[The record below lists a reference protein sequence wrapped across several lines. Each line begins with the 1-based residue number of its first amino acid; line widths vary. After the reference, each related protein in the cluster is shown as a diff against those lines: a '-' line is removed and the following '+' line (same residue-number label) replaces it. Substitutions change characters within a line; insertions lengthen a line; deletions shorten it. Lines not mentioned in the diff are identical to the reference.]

1 MKILMIT
8 AEYAPLAK
16 AGGLGDMVAAL
27 AGALAA
33 RGHEVKVVLP
43 LYGDIDRELHALTPC
58 PELPFFAVRRGG
70 AVRRCR
76 FWRAQAAEGPD
87 VLLLENAALYFRPGI
102 YGYAQTSEFAD
113 TLPRLALL
121 AQGALEAAVMLDWAP
136 DVVHLHDAASA
147 LAAVDLACWS
157 RAGTPLAKSRTLLT
171 IHNLA
176 HQSLHPRW
184 EFPGLDLPA
193 RLAWHPGEMEFH
205 GGLNLM
211 KAGILLS
218 DRVNTVSPTYAHE
231 VTADEDLGCGLAGVL
246 RDRGA
251 DFSGILN
258 GMDRE
263 AWNPATDPCLPAT
276 YTARAP
282 VGKIACRTALL
293 RELGLEDG
301 GPVLASVGR
310 LAQQKGIDLLLPLV
324 GTLVDDGWRL
334 AVLGT
339 GEPALELALSA
350 AAAAHPGRI
359 AFAARFDEALSRRFY
374 AGADAFVMPSRFE
387 PCGLAQLYA
396 LRYGTPPVVRRT
408 GGLADTVTDA
418 ADPAGDGFVF
428 DEATPAALG
437 AALARTIEAWR
448 EPGRWSSLVRRG
460 MDADYG
466 WAAPAAAYE
475 DLYCSLEGT

>member
-1 MKILMIT
+1 MVT

-27 AGALAA
+27 AGVLAA

-43 LYGDIDRELHALTPC
+43 LYGDIDRERYALAPC
-58 PELPFFAVRRGG
+58 PQLPAFAVRRGG

-76 FWRAQAAEGPD
+76 FWRAAGAAGPD
-87 VLLLENAALYFRPGI
+87 VLLLENDELFDRPGI
-102 YGYAQTSEFAD
+102 YGYTDVSEFAD

-121 AQGALEAAVMLDWAP
+121 AQGATAAAVMLDWAP
-136 DVVHLHDAASA
+136 DVVHVHDAAAA

-157 RAGTPLAKSRTLLT
+157 RAGTPLAAARTVLT

-184 EFPGLDLPA
+184 EFTGLDLPT

-218 DRVNTVSPTYAHE
+218 DRVNTVSPTYARE
-231 VTADEDLGCGLAGVL
+231 VTADEELGCGLAGVL
-246 RDRGA
+246 RERGEA
-251 DFSGILN
+251 FSGILN

-263 AWNPATDPCLPAT
+263 AWDPATDRCLPAN
-276 YTARAP
+276 YSPAAP
-282 VGKIACRTALL
+282 AGKAACRAALL
-293 RELGLEDG
+293 RELGLADG

-310 LAQQKGIDLLLPLV
+310 LAHQKGLDLLLPLIPS
-324 GTLVDDGWRL
+324 LVADGWRL

-339 GEPALELALSA
+339 GEPALEQALHA
-350 AAAAHPGRI
+350 AAAAHPDRVV
-359 AFAARFDEALSRRFY
+359 FAARFDEALSRRIY
-374 AGADAFVMPSRFE
+374 AGADAFAMPSRFE

-396 LRYGTPPVVRRT
+396 LRYGAPPVVRRT

-418 ADPAGDGFVF
+418 AAPDGDGFVF
-428 DEATPAALG
+428 DEATPEAFG
-437 AALARTIEAWR
+437 AALARAIEAWR

-460 MDADYG
+460 MAADFG
-466 WAAPAAAYE
+466 WDAPAAAYE
-475 DLYCSLEGT
+475 DLYRSLEGT

>member
-1 MKILMIT
+1 MKILMIS

-27 AGALAA
+27 AGVLAA

-43 LYGDIDRELHALTPC
+43 LYGDIDRERHALAPC
-58 PELPFFAVRRGG
+58 AGLPPFAVRRGG

-76 FWRAQAAEGPD
+76 FWRAPAAGGPD
-87 VLLLENAALYFRPGI
+87 VLLLENDELFGRPGI
-102 YGYAQTSEFAD
+102 YGYADVDEFAD

-121 AQGALEAAVMLDWAP
+121 AQGALEAAVLLDWAP
-136 DVVHLHDAASA
+136 DVVHVHDAAAA

-157 RAGTPLAKSRTLLT
+157 RAGTPLAATRTLLT

-184 EFPGLDLPA
+184 EFTALDLPT

-211 KAGILLS
+211 KAGILMS
-218 DRVNTVSPTYAHE
+218 DLVNTVSPTYAGE
-231 VTADEDLGCGLAGVL
+231 VIADEETGCGLAGVL
-246 RDRGA
+246 LDRGA
-251 DFSGILN
+251 AFSGILN
-258 GMDRE
+258 GMDRDV
-263 AWNPATDPCLPAT
+263 WNPATDRCLPST
-276 YTARAP
+276 YSADSPA
-282 VGKIACRTALL
+282 GKTVCRTALL
-293 RELGLEDG
+293 RELGLQDG

-310 LAQQKGIDLLLPLV
+310 LARQKGIDLLLPLV
-324 GTLVDDGWRL
+324 DGLVDEGWRL

-339 GEPALELALSA
+339 GEPALEQVLRA
-350 AAAAHPGRI
+350 AAAAHPGRV
-359 AFAARFDEALSRRFY
+359 AFADRFDEALSHRFY

-418 ADPAGDGFVF
+418 AEPGGDGFVF

-437 AALARTIEAWR
+437 GALARAIEAWR

-460 MDADYG
+460 MAAVYG
-466 WAAPAAAYE
+466 WDAPAAAYE
-475 DLYCSLEGT
+475 DLYRSLEGT

>member
-1 MKILMIT
+1 MVT

-27 AGALAA
+27 AGALSA

-43 LYGDIDRELHALTPC
+43 LYGDIDRERHALAPC
-58 PELPFFAVRRGG
+58 PGLPAFAVRRGG

-76 FWRAQAAEGPD
+76 FWRAEGATGPD
-87 VLLLENAALYFRPGI
+87 VLLLENDELFGRPGI
-102 YGYAQTSEFAD
+102 YGYAELSEFAD

-136 DVVHLHDAASA
+136 DVVHVHDAAAA

-157 RAGTPLAKSRTLLT
+157 RAGTPLAGTRTVLT

-184 EFPGLDLPA
+184 EFTGLDLPT
-193 RLAWHPGEMEFH
+193 RLAWHPGEMEYH

-218 DRVNTVSPTYAHE
+218 DRVNTVSPTYARE
-231 VTADEDLGCGLAGVL
+231 VTADEELGCGLAGVL
-246 RDRGA
+246 RDRGEA
-251 DFSGILN
+251 FSGILN

-263 AWNPATDPCLPAT
+263 AWDPATDRCLPAN
-276 YTARAP
+276 YSQRAP
-282 VGKIACRTALL
+282 AGKAVCRTALL
-293 RELGLEDG
+293 RELGLEEG
-301 GPVLASVGR
+301 GPLLASVGR
-310 LAQQKGIDLLLPLV
+310 LAGQKGLDLLLPLV
-324 GTLVDDGWRL
+324 PSLVGDGWRL

-339 GEPALELALSA
+339 GEPALEQALHA
-350 AAAAHPGRI
+350 AAAAHPGRV

-374 AGADAFVMPSRFE
+374 AGADAFAMPSRFE

-418 ADPAGDGFVF
+418 AEPGGDGFVF
-428 DEATPAALG
+428 DEATPEALG
-437 AALARTIEAWR
+437 AALGRAIEAWR
-448 EPGRWSSLVRRG
+448 EPGRWSSLARRG
-460 MDADYG
+460 MAADYG
-466 WAAPAAAYE
+466 WDVPAAAYE
-475 DLYCSLEGT
+475 ELYRSLEGT

>member
-1 MKILMIT
+1 MRILMVA

-43 LYGDIDRELHALTPC
+43 LYGDIDRERHGLAPC
-58 PELPFFAVRRGG
+58 PQLPPFAVRRGD

-76 FWRAQAAEGPD
+76 FWRATAAGGPD
-87 VLLLENAALYFRPGI
+87 VLLLENEGLFGRAGV
-102 YGYAQTSEFAD
+102 YGYAEAGEFAD

-121 AQGALEAAVMLDWAP
+121 AQGALTATVMLDWAP
-136 DVVHLHDAASA
+136 DVIHVHDAAAA

-157 RAGTPLAKSRTLLT
+157 RTGTPLAATRTLLT

-184 EFPGLDLPA
+184 EFPGLDLPT

-231 VTADEDLGCGLAGVL
+231 VTLDEDLGCGLAGVL

-251 DFSGILN
+251 AFSGILN
-258 GMDRE
+258 GMDRT
-263 AWNPATDPCLPAT
+263 AWDPATDRCLPAN
-276 YTARAP
+276 YSARAP
-282 VGKIACRTALL
+282 AGKTACRTALL

-301 GPVLASVGR
+301 GPVLVSVGR
-310 LAQQKGIDLLLPLV
+310 LAHQKGIDLLLPLV
-324 GTLVDDGWRL
+324 DGLVDEGWRL

-339 GEPALELALSA
+339 GEPALEQALRGA
-350 AAAAHPGRI
+350 AAARPGRV
-359 AFAARFDEALSRRFY
+359 AFAPRFDEALSRRFY

-408 GGLADTVTDA
+408 GGLADTVADA
-418 ADPAGDGFVF
+418 AGPDGVGFVF
-428 DEATPAALG
+428 DEATPASLG
-437 AALARTIEAWR
+437 AALARAIEAWR
-448 EPGRWSSLVRRG
+448 EPDRWGSLVRRG
-460 MDADYG
+460 MDADHG

-475 DLYCSLEGT
+475 DLYRSLEGT